1 MVREIRQSFEN
12 RELHYLLDKAGVA
25 ELGLGK
31 ENKGV
36 KGAEIGINV
45 NGWLELEL
53 HRFKTD
59 RR

>member
-12 RELHYLLDKAGVA
+12 RELHYLLDKAGAA

-45 NGWLELEL
+45 SGWN
-53 HRFKTD
+53 
-59 RR
+59 